1 MKKLVIANRGCGGLG
16 KSSAVKSVYYLL
28 KSEGYE
34 PELEVWQG
42 WEEYGD
48 IKAIFL
54 IKGVKVGIESQ
65 GDPDSKMEGTIDEFI
80 ERGCEIIVTACR
92 TKGSTFTKVR
102 DYLGKELGFDIIWSA
117 HDVFPGQTDQN
128 ILNKLNNNYAQRV
141 KGIIDG
147 RIKGVL

>member
-1 MKKLVIANRGCGGLG
+1 MKRLVIADRGCGGLG

-34 PELEVWQG
+34 LELEEWQG

-54 IKGVKVGIESQ
+54 LNGVKVGIESQ

-117 HDVFPGQTDQN
+117 HDVFPGQKDKN
-128 ILNKLNNNYAQRV
+128 ILNKLNHNYAKRV
-141 KGIIDG
+141 KGIIEG
-147 RIKGVL
+147 RIQGVL